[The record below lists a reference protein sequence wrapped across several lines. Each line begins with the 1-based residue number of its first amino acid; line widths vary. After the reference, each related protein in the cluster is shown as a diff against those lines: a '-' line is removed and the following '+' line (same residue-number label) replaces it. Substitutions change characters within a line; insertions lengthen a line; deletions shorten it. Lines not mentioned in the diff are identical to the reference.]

1 MSRFIFLLAL
11 QINCFLICLT
21 DNDGIDIFS
30 FVPKLSFGT
39 HSLLEP
45 YVNKYCDD
53 NFPPGFVYYGCC
65 SEDYPK
71 SHCFLNDDKSRDA
84 FCETQ
89 NLHANR
95 FSYNCSNSIVDK
107 NCTLP
112 KGRCYCCSPDAP
124 TDHDNRPTRP
134 PQSANLTDPSFCGTI
149 ATDQFFG
156 GNYTLAHI
164 MEQTAWE
171 LPLFSALSFTLEQGT
186 KFVNVMNPNCRVT
199 ICHIWKTGIRG
210 ECLHF
215 THDGQNSY
223 RTDKQYNTVSISCG
237 CMNGPFSNDECT
249 KPENVLESDVSCQPQ
264 NLDADTCAVLYQES
278 GCQSC
283 NFDPIRLT
291 DKRSSFTPSN
301 FAVIRSLRVN
311 SGCSVRASAAQD
323 FVEFYETTSI
333 VQEFFLQNTTN
344 AEVYLQFNTFDCIC
358 GPKTIIED
366 GTTSLSGG
374 AIAGIVLGL
383 VVLVAA
389 MIGLTYFMKGR
400 KHKVSFTQEETE
412 QLKHELFNGGGE
424 AGTQTG
430 PEVDFENS
438 VSIASNN
445 NGLNEE
451 YSVKKQHIEV
461 FKDILLGRGNYGV
474 IFKGSLFSESDQ
486 HKVDCAI
493 KTVDELT
500 ARIDDLKLLMNEIR
514 IMSCVGRHE
523 NVIQF
528 LGFYCNFHPKK
539 WEFLC
544 LMELCVENLHSY
556 LLQARNCQKAS
567 NSTINVHLQKE
578 GYVFYEDTEQIDD
591 TSSGQ
596 PPHPQLDAPSVT
608 ITQVEIRKWSAEIA
622 NGMDYLT
629 MKNLLH
635 IDLATRNVL
644 LSANL
649 TVKISDFGLS
659 KKLYDALY
667 YKKVQGGHIWIPMKW
682 SSFESLMGLKF
693 SKESDIWSY
702 GVTIW
707 EIFSLGEEPY
717 PDLGEMVDLIRFL
730 NSGQRL
736 PCPKSCDDE
745 TYALMKKC
753 WEMDPTKRPSFNE
766 IGIFFKNFGKEDDVL
781 NI

>member
-11 QINCFLICLT
+11 LINCFLICHT
-21 DNDGIDIFS
+21 DKDDIDILS
-30 FVPKLSFGT
+30 FVPKLSTGT

-65 SEDYPK
+65 SEKYPK
-71 SHCFLNDDKSRDA
+71 SHCFLNDYKSRDA

-89 NLHANR
+89 NLQSRR
-95 FSYNCSNSIVDK
+95 FSYDCSYSLFDA

-112 KGRCYCCSPDAP
+112 KGRCFCCSRDAP
-124 TDHDNRPTRP
+124 HDPEHRPTRP
-134 PQSANLTDPSFCGTI
+134 EQSVNLTDPSFCGTI
-149 ATDQFFG
+149 ATDHYFG

-164 MEQTAWE
+164 MKQRPWE
-171 LPLFSALSFTLEQGT
+171 LPLFSSLSFTLEQGT
-186 KFVNVMNPNCRVT
+186 KFVDVMNPNCRVT
-199 ICHIWKTGIRG
+199 ICHIWKGG
-210 ECLHF
+210 SAAECHHF
-215 THDGQNSY
+215 THDGPKHY
-223 RTDKQYNTVSISCG
+223 TTYKQYDTVSISCG
-237 CMNGPFSNDECT
+237 CINGAFSSNECT
-249 KPENVLESDVSCQPQ
+249 KPPEDVVQSDVSCQPQ
-264 NLDADTCAVLYQES
+264 NLDGDTCAVLYQEY

-283 NFDPIRLT
+283 NFDVIRLT

-311 SGCSVRASAAQD
+311 SGCSVRASAVQD
-323 FVEFYETTSI
+323 FVEFNETTSI

-344 AEVYLQFNTFDCIC
+344 TKVYLQFNTFDCIC

-366 GTTSLSGG
+366 GAAELSGG
-374 AIAGIVLGL
+374 AIAGIVVGL

-389 MIGLTYFMKGR
+389 MVGLTYFMKGR

-486 HKVDCAI
+486 HKVDCAV

-523 NVIQF
+523 NVVQF

-567 NSTINVHLQKE
+567 NSTINAHLQKE
-578 GYVFYEDTEQIDD
+578 GYVLYEDPETIEE
-591 TSSGQ
+591 TSSG
-596 PPHPQLDAPSVT
+596 PPPVPHLDAPSVT
-608 ITQVEIRKWSAEIA
+608 ITQTEIRKWSAEIA
-622 NGMDYLT
+622 SGMDYLT

-635 IDLATRNVL
+635 IDLAARNVL
-644 LSANL
+644 LSN
-649 TVKISDFGLS
+649 
-659 KKLYDALY
+659 
-667 YKKVQGGHIWIPMKW
+667 
-682 SSFESLMGLKF
+682 
-693 SKESDIWSY
+693 
-702 GVTIW
+702 
-707 EIFSLGEEPY
+707 
-717 PDLGEMVDLIRFL
+717 
-730 NSGQRL
+730 
-736 PCPKSCDDE
+736 C
-745 TYALMKKC
+745 
-753 WEMDPTKRPSFNE
+753 
-766 IGIFFKNFGKEDDVL
+766 
-781 NI
+781 